1 MTTHELVW
9 EQRLPRSR
17 AEIFPFFADAFNL
30 QKLTPPWL
38 DFKILTPAP
47 IVMQVGAHIDYQ
59 LRVHGIP
66 LRWRTQITGWE
77 PPTRFV
83 DEQLRGPY
91 RQWRHTHIFETT
103 DDGGTLCRD
112 VLSYAVL
119 GGSLVNRLLVQND
132 VEKIFAYRREILQK
146 IFGSTAAANNQ
157 FH

>member
-9 EQRLPRSR
+9 EQRLPRPR
-17 AEIFPFFADAFNL
+17 AEVFPFFADAFNL

-47 IVMQVGAHIDYQ
+47 IVMQVGALIDYQ

-77 PPTRFV
+77 PPTHFV

-91 RQWRHTHIFETT
+91 RHWRHTHIFETT
-103 DDGGTLCRD
+103 EDGGTLCRD

-119 GGSLVNRLLVQND
+119 GGSLVNRLFVQSD
-132 VEKIFAYRREILQK
+132 VEKIFTYRREILRK
-146 IFGSTAAANNQ
+146 TFGSTAAA
-157 FH
+157 